1 MRLTSLA
8 LLVYYQEFDVE
19 KLLRRKIYSI
29 SLQTIKRTFPLNYIR
44 HHVYISAR
52 LDAISED
59 NSRKV
64 ATPTYDPRDNYKIDD
79 IESGETIF

>member
-1 MRLTSLA
+1 MTSLA
-8 LLVYYQEFDVE
+8 FLFYSQEIDVE

-29 SLQTIKRTFPLNYIR
+29 SLLTIKRPFPLNHLR
-44 HHVYISAR
+44 LHVYISAR

-79 IESGETIF
+79 IESG